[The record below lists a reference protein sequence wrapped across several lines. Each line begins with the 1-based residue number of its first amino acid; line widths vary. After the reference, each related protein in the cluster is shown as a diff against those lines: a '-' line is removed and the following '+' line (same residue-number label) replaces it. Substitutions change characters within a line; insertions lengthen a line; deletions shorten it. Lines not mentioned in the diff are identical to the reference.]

1 MIKVNITVIIYLPE
15 SRLQPACYLLAFSHK
30 QIEKI
35 TSKASEATKF
45 LMRLGSPASNPTP
58 ALTKAALGRCP
69 GCNKGSQEEKRYT
82 FKVGNH
88 RTPAN
93 TETEPLKGGQSW
105 QKRNPPFRCHRNL
118 HGGEKERYRQTG
130 NKHIS
135 LICWPHSFRQV

>member
-1 MIKVNITVIIYLPE
+1 MIIYLPE
-15 SRLQPACYLLAFSHK
+15 SSLQPACYLLAFSHK

-69 GCNKGSQEEKRYT
+69 GYNEGSQEERRYT

-105 QKRNPPFRCHRNL
+105 QKRKPPSGVTETYTGAGR
-118 HGGEKERYRQTG
+118 GGGVKERYRETV

-135 LICWPHSFRQV
+135 LTCWPHSFRQV